1 MTVGVSTVNTAD
13 VWLNYLRGTAP
24 GAIASLNIK
33 LHTAD
38 PGASGATAASVVTTR
53 QVLTFSASASGALAL
68 SNSPTFTMT
77 GTETISHISVWSDI
91 AAGNF
96 LFSAALTVP
105 KSVVNTD
112 TLTFTAVAVSI
123 TPLAA

>member
-1 MTVGVSTVNTAD
+1 
-13 VWLNYLRGTAP
+13 
-24 GAIASLNIK
+24 
-33 LHTAD
+33 
-38 PGASGATAASVVTTR
+38 
-53 QVLTFSASASGALAL
+53 
-68 SNSPTFTMT
+68 MT